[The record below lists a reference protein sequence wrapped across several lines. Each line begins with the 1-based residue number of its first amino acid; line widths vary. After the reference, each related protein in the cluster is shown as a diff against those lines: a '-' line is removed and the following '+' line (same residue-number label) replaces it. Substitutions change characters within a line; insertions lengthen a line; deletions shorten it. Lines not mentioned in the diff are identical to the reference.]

1 MTDKASDII
10 GFEDI
15 PNINDCITPNTA
27 NDFMTLPYPTIAL
40 ELSNG
45 LKEFV
50 TPISSIDFKFF
61 IFFKGYVSHLRDRY
75 DIKTT
80 TP

>member
-1 MTDKASDII
+1 
-10 GFEDI
+10 
-15 PNINDCITPNTA
+15 
-27 NDFMTLPYPTIAL
+27 MTLPYPTIAL

-61 IFFKGYVSHLRDRY
+61 IFFKEAKISLFKFVYINSNHHQ
-75 DIKTT
+75 IQS
-80 TP
+80 